1 MSEETTVD
9 STPAT
14 TDTPAEAAPAADP
27 RSDRD
32 YINTPRAA
40 QALRALMAQEKSARE
55 AREDAEKQQAAVQQ
69 SQALQ
74 QLAQADPVAFLERS
88 GIRRE
93 DVSKRLEESSDPV
106 SGIRDDV
113 AHLRRELAQQRE
125 MAERAQMEAAMAE
138 AREQVRAYIAESTDA
153 PLTRATGSAEQVWQ
167 LMTQHHQRTGDI
179 LSEQDATQQVERHLA
194 GQIDRLLDGETTR
207 ALVEEK
213 LKARGAVLPQQAPS
227 PRHSSTLT
235 NEMQT
240 AENQRIKTDPN
251 MNRESS
257 LAEAAQLLKWGNKV

>member
-1 MSEETTVD
+1 MIDIGANLANS
-9 STPAT
+9 AFN
-14 TDTPAEAAPAADP
+14 
-27 RSDRD
+27 SDLDDVLAR
-32 YINTPRAA
+32 
-40 QALRALMAQEKSARE
+40 ARE
-55 AREDAEKQQAAVQQ
+55 RLREGLAVPT
-69 SQALQ
+69 L
-74 QLAQADPVAFLERS
+74 
-88 GIRRE
+88 
-93 DVSKRLEESSDPV
+93 
-106 SGIRDDV
+106 
-113 AHLRRELAQQRE
+113 
-125 MAERAQMEAAMAE
+125 
-138 AREQVRAYIAESTDA
+138 
-153 PLTRATGSAEQVWQ
+153 
-167 LMTQHHQRTGDI
+167 HHQRTGDI

-213 LKARGAVLPQQAPS
+213 LKARGVVLPQQAPS